1 MQSVNTLNT
10 PILKK
15 KIRGVKNNAGK
26 NHTGRLTVYHKG
38 GGHKKRYRNIDFNRS
53 MVSEG
58 ILINIE
64 YDPNRNSYIGAIY
77 NYALSKYFYILLPK
91 NLKIGDVIKSGTI
104 SENKLGHS
112 VKLSNIPIGSYL
124 HNIALKKNSKG
135 VLTRSA
141 GTFSLLI
148 EKLSNYAR
156 IKLSSGEHRLI
167 PNYCY
172 ATLGTVSNENFF
184 LRKIKKA
191 GRSRWL
197 NKRPIVRGVAMNP
210 VDHPHGGGEGKTS
223 GGKVK
228 RTPWGKPTLGKK
240 TSNSKTSLIVTKRT
254 KKFKK

>member
-1 MQSVNTLNT
+1 
-10 PILKK
+10 
-15 KIRGVKNNAGK
+15 
-26 NHTGRLTVYHKG
+26 
-38 GGHKKRYRNIDFNRS
+38 

-77 NYALSKYFYILLPK
+77 NYSSSKYFYILLPK
-91 NLKIGDVIKSGTI
+91 NLKIGDIIKSGTI

-184 LRKIKKA
+184 LRKIGKA

-240 TSNSKTSLIVTKRT
+240 TSNSKTSLIVTKRP
-254 KKFKK
+254 KKIKK